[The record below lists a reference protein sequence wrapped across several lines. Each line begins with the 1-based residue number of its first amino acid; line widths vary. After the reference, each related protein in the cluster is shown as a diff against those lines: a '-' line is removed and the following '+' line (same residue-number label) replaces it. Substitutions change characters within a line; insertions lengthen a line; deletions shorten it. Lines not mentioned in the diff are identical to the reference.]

1 MEIQRIL
8 KLDTVDFTLPLW
20 KRRLQLFMFLMN
32 VLVAGYVAFPT
43 LFAQEIS
50 KLIVW
55 DNSASVGAA
64 MSMTGSHWLAITLLS
79 VLGLLYNPLTFS
91 VVFMH

>member
-8 KLDTVDFTLPLW
+8 KLDTVDFSLPVW
-20 KRRLQLFMFLMN
+20 KRKLQLFMFFMN
-32 VLVAGYVAFPT
+32 ILVAGYVAFPT

>member
-8 KLDTVDFTLPLW
+8 KLDTVDFSLPLW
-20 KRRLQLFMFLMN
+20 KRRLQLFMFFMN
-32 VLVAGYVAFPT
+32 ILVAGYVAFPT

>member
-20 KRRLQLFMFLMN
+20 KRRLQLFMFFMN
-32 VLVAGYVAFPT
+32 ILVAGYVAFPT

-64 MSMTGSHWLAITLLS
+64 MSMTGSHWFAITLLS